1 MGEDGSRRVLV
12 DSKGR
17 EVGKL
22 SNKPAVPGHPLK
34 TTIDLDLQMAAEQAI
49 EGNNGAIIAMDPRTG
64 DILAMAS
71 RPTFDPNEFA
81 VRISRQEWN
90 RLITDSSHPLLNKA
104 IQAQLAP
111 GSVFKIIMSVAGTQ
125 EGIAQDLR
133 VNCSGG
139 GTFYG
144 HYFKCWIAS
153 QHHGHGSVDLAKGIF
168 QSCDVF
174 FYTLAEKLG
183 IGRIAKYAQALGL
196 GHKTGVDL
204 PGEASGV
211 MPSEEWKLK
220 NFHEKWFAGE
230 TISVGIGQGAVAVT
244 PIQLAR
250 AIAGIASGGTLHRP
264 RFVASDSLPEEF
276 RALYAQRAKE
286 SGSED
291 EVKVPIDPANWEM
304 ITDAMAEVVAPGG
317 TAAASVQRGI
327 DIAGKTGS
335 AQVVSNS
342 AKARLGGGKAL
353 KDNGW
358 FAGVAPRRNPEVVVV
373 ALLEGGEHGSLAARA
388 AVQVIRAYV
397 DKQRIREHN
406 AVLSADDAPKK
417 PVEVGA
423 VWTGTEADGH
433 PKLNGGNMQLA
444 ETAGT
449 KSTSQESAQR

>member
-1 MGEDGSRRVLV
+1 
-12 DSKGR
+12 
-17 EVGKL
+17 
-22 SNKPAVPGHPLK
+22 
-34 TTIDLDLQMAAEQAI
+34 
-49 EGNNGAIIAMDPRTG
+49 
-64 DILAMAS
+64 
-71 RPTFDPNEFA
+71 
-81 VRISRQEWN
+81 
-90 RLITDSSHPLLNKA
+90 
-104 IQAQLAP
+104 
-111 GSVFKIIMSVAGTQ
+111 
-125 EGIAQDLR
+125 
-133 VNCSGG
+133 
-139 GTFYG
+139 
-144 HYFKCWIAS
+144 
-153 QHHGHGSVDLAKGIF
+153 
-168 QSCDVF
+168 
-174 FYTLAEKLG
+174 
-183 IGRIAKYAQALGL
+183 
-196 GHKTGVDL
+196 VDL

-250 AIAGIASGGTLHRP
+250 AIGGIASGGTLHRP

-276 RALYAQRAKE
+276 RALYQQRAKD
-286 SGSED
+286 SGIAD

-423 VWTGTEADGH
+423 VWTGTEVDGH